1 LSSHILFSFINP
13 FPLGFVTIIMSP
25 LSCTCSLHRAA
36 ARYTSCLLEYSVRV
50 NDILHRMLPLCFLIP
65 SYSCLLLA
73 LEGHSITNRFSPG
86 GAFTLIHPVI
96 NAKSYPS
103 WAVRAVFHC
112 SRSPLYLLAWISLVI
127 SLCRYSQHDRS
138 GSGIFVDFVIL
149 VGYHFSLLDF
159 VWVEG
164 NLVFVGA
171 TITFYWGG

>member
-1 LSSHILFSFINP
+1 
-13 FPLGFVTIIMSP
+13 
-25 LSCTCSLHRAA
+25 
-36 ARYTSCLLEYSVRV
+36 
-50 NDILHRMLPLCFLIP
+50 MLPLCFLIP

-73 LEGHSITNRFSPG
+73 LDGHSITKRFSPG

-138 GSGIFVDFVIL
+138 GSGIFMAFVIL
-149 VGYHFSLLDF
+149 VGCHLSLFGF

-164 NLVFVGA
+164 NLLLFGA
-171 TITFYWGG
+171 TITFCWGD